1 MEHRTNAHKLVLWLL
16 AALSALCAALALAVL
31 LPGGARTAH
40 AAENGHAEHGT
51 DWTALFAEGGKL
63 TGGNYYLAAD
73 VELTTALTV
82 SGPVTLCLNGYV
94 LTGTGSRAV
103 IMVES
108 GGDFT
113 LCDCRSESAET
124 EHRHAYYVDGNGRYV
139 FVTDTSDS
147 NYTSA
152 EENGAVTGGV
162 VTGGMQ
168 HGIYVYGSGIFT
180 MQGGTI
186 AGNTAETHGGGV
198 YINGSAKF
206 IMSGG
211 AITGNTASIY
221 HNGGG
226 VFATNSANFTMSGGT
241 ISDNTAGYGG
251 GVYVEDGS
259 GFTMSGGAITD
270 NKAGVGGGAFV
281 TGAFDMSGGYWGTN
295 VIQGSGG
302 ITITGGYFANSPA
315 NVASDYTAVD
325 ISRDEDHYG
334 DTGYLSGYPYAVY
347 KTGDTPDYAVKA
359 DDITYGETIL
369 PVISGNT
376 FGVEVSYSYSGTDG
390 NGAQTSGG
398 GLPTNAGEYT
408 VTATFAAYIDGINRI
423 YYPETEVE
431 FTVDIAQ
438 KDIAGANVTLGT
450 ALTYNGT
457 AQTQTIASVT
467 VDGLTATY
475 DVSENE
481 QTNAGNY
488 TLTVTGNGNFT
499 GTANAH
505 WSIEKRALTLDM
517 FDVTG
522 SYVYTGAGQEATYT
536 FSDEGGDLTAADF
549 GVSYSNNVNAGNGAV
564 ITFTATADGNY
575 KGELSF
581 NFTIEKAAYDMSGVS
596 FTDASYTYD
605 GSEKTLTVTG
615 TLPDGVTVEYTA
627 NTLTDAGSVE
637 VTASFTGDTTN
648 YNEIDPMTATLTIE
662 RAVPA
667 YTLPEGLTATEGDIL
682 ADVALPADW
691 SWADDALS
699 VGEEGDK
706 GFTAIYTP
714 ADTANYEAV
723 SVELTVA
730 VQAAGLPGGAI
741 AGIVIGSAVG
751 AMLIAYGVLALFFKK
766 GIIRGVFFTKIY
778 PFIK

>member
-31 LPGGARTAH
+31 LPGGAHTAH
-40 AAENGHAEHGT
+40 AAENGHTEHGT

-94 LTGTGSRAV
+94 LTGAGSSAV
-103 IMVES
+103 IMVKS

-139 FVTDTSDS
+139 FVTDTSDP
-147 NYTSA
+147 NYSSA
-152 EENGAVTGGV
+152 EEKGAVTGGV

-198 YINGSAKF
+198 YIN
-206 IMSGG
+206 
-211 AITGNTASIY
+211 NTA
-221 HNGGG
+221 
-226 VFATNSANFTMSGGT
+226 A
-241 ISDNTAGYGG
+241 
-251 GVYVEDGS
+251 
-259 GFTMSGGAITD
+259 FTMSGGAITD
-270 NKAGVGGGAFV
+270 NKAGVGGGGAFV

-390 NGAQTSGG
+390 NGVQTSGG

-408 VTATFAAYIDGINRI
+408 VTATFAVYIDGINRI

-481 QTNAGNY
+481 QTNAVWK
-488 TLTVTGNGNFT
+488 LPPR
-499 GTANAH
+499 
-505 WSIEKRALTLDM
+505 SREIRK
-517 FDVTG
+517 
-522 SYVYTGAGQEATYT
+522 
-536 FSDEGGDLTAADF
+536 
-549 GVSYSNNVNAGNGAV
+549 
-564 ITFTATADGNY
+564 ITT
-575 KGELSF
+575 KS
-581 NFTIEKAAYDMSGVS
+581 
-596 FTDASYTYD
+596 
-605 GSEKTLTVTG
+605 
-615 TLPDGVTVEYTA
+615 
-627 NTLTDAGSVE
+627 
-637 VTASFTGDTTN
+637 
-648 YNEIDPMTATLTIE
+648 
-662 RAVPA
+662 
-667 YTLPEGLTATEGDIL
+667 
-682 ADVALPADW
+682 
-691 SWADDALS
+691 
-699 VGEEGDK
+699 
-706 GFTAIYTP
+706 TP
-714 ADTANYEAV
+714 
-723 SVELTVA
+723 
-730 VQAAGLPGGAI
+730 
-741 AGIVIGSAVG
+741 
-751 AMLIAYGVLALFFKK
+751 
-766 GIIRGVFFTKIY
+766 
-778 PFIK
+778 

>member
-31 LPGGARTAH
+31 LPGGAHTAH
-40 AAENGHAEHGT
+40 AAENGHTEHGT

-73 VELTTALTV
+73 VELTTALTI
-82 SGPVTLCLNGYV
+82 SGQVTLCLNGYV

-139 FVTDTSDS
+139 FVTDTSDP
-147 NYTSA
+147 NYSSA
-152 EENGAVTGGV
+152 EEKGAVTGGV

-198 YINGSAKF
+198 YIN
-206 IMSGG
+206 
-211 AITGNTASIY
+211 NTA
-221 HNGGG
+221 
-226 VFATNSANFTMSGGT
+226 AFTMSGGT

-270 NKAGVGGGAFV
+270 NKAGVGGGGAFV
-281 TGAFDMSGGYWGTN
+281 TGTFDMSGGYWGTN
-295 VIQGSGG
+295 VIQGSGD

-325 ISRDEDHYG
+325 ILRDEDHYG

-390 NGAQTSGG
+390 NGAQASGG

-581 NFTIEKAAYDMSGVS
+581 NFTIEKAAYDMSVVS

-605 GSEKTLTVTG
+605 GSEKTLTITG

-648 YNEIDPMTATLTIE
+648 YNEIADKTATLTINKATYDMSGVSFTDASYTYDGSE
-662 RAVPA
+662 KTLTVTG
-667 YTLPEGLTATEGDIL
+667 TLPDGVTVE
-682 ADVALPADW
+682 
-691 SWADDALS
+691 
-699 VGEEGDK
+699 
-706 GFTAIYTP
+706 Y
-714 ADTANYEAV
+714 TANYEAV

>member
-31 LPGGARTAH
+31 LPGGAHTAH
-40 AAENGHAEHGT
+40 AAENGHTEHGT
-51 DWTALFAEGGKL
+51 DWTALFA
-63 TGGNYYLAAD
+63 
-73 VELTTALTV
+73 
-82 SGPVTLCLNGYV
+82 
-94 LTGTGSRAV
+94 
-103 IMVES
+103 
-108 GGDFT
+108 
-113 LCDCRSESAET
+113 
-124 EHRHAYYVDGNGRYV
+124 
-139 FVTDTSDS
+139 
-147 NYTSA
+147 
-152 EENGAVTGGV
+152 GV
-162 VTGGMQ
+162 G
-168 HGIYVYGSGIFT
+168 
-180 MQGGTI
+180 
-186 AGNTAETHGGGV
+186 
-198 YINGSAKF
+198 
-206 IMSGG
+206 
-211 AITGNTASIY
+211 
-221 HNGGG
+221 
-226 VFATNSANFTMSGGT
+226 
-241 ISDNTAGYGG
+241 
-251 GVYVEDGS
+251 
-259 GFTMSGGAITD
+259 
-270 NKAGVGGGAFV
+270 GGGAFV

-390 NGAQTSGG
+390 NGAQASGG

-438 KDIAGANVTLGT
+438 KDIKGAIVTLGT
-450 ALTYNGT
+450 ALTYDGT
-457 AQTQTIASVT
+457 VQAQTVASVT
-467 VDGLTATY
+467 VDGLTVTY
-475 DVSENE
+475 DVSGNE

-499 GTANAH
+499 GTANAN
-505 WSIEKRALTLDM
+505 WSIDKRALTADM
-517 FDVTG
+517 FEVTG

-596 FTDASYTYD
+596 FTDVSYTYD

-615 TLPDGVTVEYTA
+615 MLPDGVTVEYTA

-637 VTASFTGDTTN
+637 VTASFTGDTKN

-706 GFTAIYTP
+706 GFMAIYTP

>member
-31 LPGGARTAH
+31 LPGGAHTAH
-40 AAENGHAEHGT
+40 AAENGHTEHGT

-73 VELTTALTV
+73 VELTTALTI

-139 FVTDTSDS
+139 FVTDTSDP
-147 NYTSA
+147 NYSSA
-152 EENGAVTGGV
+152 EEKGAVTGGV

-198 YINGSAKF
+198 YIN
-206 IMSGG
+206 
-211 AITGNTASIY
+211 NTA
-221 HNGGG
+221 
-226 VFATNSANFTMSGGT
+226 AFTMSGGT

-270 NKAGVGGGAFV
+270 NKAGVGGGGAFV
-281 TGAFDMSGGYWGTN
+281 TGTFDMSGGYWGTN
-295 VIQGSGG
+295 VIQGSGD

-390 NGAQTSGG
+390 NGVQTSGG

-499 GTANAH
+499 GTANAN

-596 FTDASYTYD
+596 FTDVSYTYD

-615 TLPDGVTVEYTA
+615 MLPDGVTVEYTA

-637 VTASFTGDTTN
+637 VTASFTGETKN

-682 ADVALPADW
+682 ADVALPEDW

-706 GFTAIYTP
+706 GFMAIYTP

>member
-1 MEHRTNAHKLVLWLL
+1 
-16 AALSALCAALALAVL
+16 
-31 LPGGARTAH
+31 
-40 AAENGHAEHGT
+40 
-51 DWTALFAEGGKL
+51 
-63 TGGNYYLAAD
+63 
-73 VELTTALTV
+73 
-82 SGPVTLCLNGYV
+82 
-94 LTGTGSRAV
+94 
-103 IMVES
+103 
-108 GGDFT
+108 
-113 LCDCRSESAET
+113 
-124 EHRHAYYVDGNGRYV
+124 
-139 FVTDTSDS
+139 
-147 NYTSA
+147 
-152 EENGAVTGGV
+152 
-162 VTGGMQ
+162 
-168 HGIYVYGSGIFT
+168 
-180 MQGGTI
+180 
-186 AGNTAETHGGGV
+186 
-198 YINGSAKF
+198 
-206 IMSGG
+206 
-211 AITGNTASIY
+211 
-221 HNGGG
+221 
-226 VFATNSANFTMSGGT
+226 
-241 ISDNTAGYGG
+241 
-251 GVYVEDGS
+251 
-259 GFTMSGGAITD
+259 MSGGAITD
-270 NKAGVGGGAFV
+270 NKAGVGGGGAFV

-376 FGVEVSYSYSGTDG
+376 FGVEGSYSYSGTDG
-390 NGAQTSGG
+390 NGVQTSGG

-499 GTANAH
+499 GTANAN

-581 NFTIEKAAYDMSGVS
+581 NFTIEKAAYDMSVVSFTDVSYTYDGSEKTLTVTGMLPDGVTVEYTANTLTDAGSVEVTASFTGDATNYNEIADKTATLTINKATYDMSGVS

-605 GSEKTLTVTG
+605 GSEKTLTITG

-637 VTASFTGDTTN
+637 VTASFTGDTKN

-667 YTLPEGLTATEGDIL
+667 YTLPEGLTATEGAIL

-706 GFTAIYTP
+706 GFMAIYTP